1 MSANIE
7 PAQEIKRI
15 CDAHGLLL
23 ATAESVAAGRLQ
35 SMIAA
40 VSGASTFFQGG
51 ITAYNIDQKVRLL
64 GVERAHAE
72 LVNCV
77 SERVAAEMAEAATR
91 LFQADIGLATTGYA
105 EPPHPAEPLVS
116 YAFYAIWEKGNMAD
130 GNNPVRAGKIT
141 SSGRPRMET
150 QRFFADYV
158 LQELVGYLRFR
169 KG

>member
-72 LVNCV
+72 LVNCD

-91 LFQADIGLATTGYA
+91 LFQ
-105 EPPHPAEPLVS
+105 
-116 YAFYAIWEKGNMAD
+116 
-130 GNNPVRAGKIT
+130 
-141 SSGRPRMET
+141 
-150 QRFFADYV
+150 
-158 LQELVGYLRFR
+158 
-169 KG
+169 